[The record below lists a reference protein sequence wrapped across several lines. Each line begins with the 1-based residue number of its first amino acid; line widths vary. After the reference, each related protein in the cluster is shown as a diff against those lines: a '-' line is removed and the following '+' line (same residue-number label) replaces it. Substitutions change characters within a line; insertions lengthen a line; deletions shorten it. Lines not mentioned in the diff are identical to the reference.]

1 MASVYVVSSNI
12 PLRSER
18 PQISGFVVDRNRG
31 LLCPEEQLVLD
42 LVLDRLDYEEGTVI
56 VEVEGHEYFLEEF
69 AVSKWEVGNIRAA
82 LLEWHQGRS
91 NDIAKSL
98 GASLLWAV
106 RNKQV
111 TKRW

>member
-1 MASVYVVSSNI
+1 MPNIYVVGTNL
-12 PLRSER
+12 PKYSER
-18 PQISGFVVDRNRG
+18 PQISGFVIDRNKG

-56 VEVEGHEYFLEEF
+56 VEIEGHRYFLEEF
-69 AVSKWEVGNIRAA
+69 AVSKWEVGNFRAA

-91 NDIAKSL
+91 NDTAKSL
-98 GASLLWAV
+98 GASLLRAV
-106 RNKQV
+106 RNKQI